1 MERNY
6 LMPCVNFGAANST
19 RPGFYLVQ
27 LWKELHVL
35 NVCCMSVARSFG
47 EIHAHSFG
55 KIPVLIWCMDENRV
69 CCLLWKVG
77 VLSAVHF

>member
-19 RPGFYLVQ
+19 RPGLYSVQ

-35 NVCCMSVARSFG
+35 NIYCMSVACSFG
-47 EIHAHSFG
+47 E
-55 KIPVLIWCMDENRV
+55 IPVLIWRMDENHV

-77 VLSAVHF
+77 VLSAVHFL